1 MLREI
6 VFEKWQGLGNDFV
19 VLDGRGRDELLKM
32 PEGRRAELFRAV
44 CDRHLGVGADGVL
57 LVEPSSTGIAKMI
70 VYNADGSRPEMC
82 GNGLRCVAGFLFF
95 GANAP
100 SGHASVPV
108 RAPHAHQAFV
118 VATEAGPKSCTV
130 TQRAPGDVE
139 VLIDMG
145 PARDLGTRVV
155 AYDGTSVVV
164 REVNIGN
171 PHAILFAPFP
181 PHARDP
187 LARALET
194 SRDGNTN
201 VEFATIADRNLEL
214 VVWERGVGYT
224 RACGTGA
231 CATVFAAAIEGR
243 LPFGVETRVSLPGGD
258 LLITAQADGAV
269 RMAGPA
275 RRVFRGQLSD

>member
-1 MLREI
+1 MLRGI
-6 VFEKWQGLGNDFV
+6 AFEKWHGLGNDFV
-19 VLDGRGRDELLKM
+19 VLDGRGRDELLTM
-32 PEGRRAELFRAV
+32 PERRRAELFRAV

-57 LVEPSSTGIAKMI
+57 LVEPSSTGVAKMV

-100 SGHASVPV
+100 LEG
-108 RAPHAHQAFV
+108 PHGAETGARVARAFV

-145 PARDLGTRVV
+145 PARDLGARAV

-181 PHARDP
+181 PHPRDP

-201 VEFATIADRNLEL
+201 VEFATIADRGVEL

-258 LLITAQADGAV
+258 LLVTAQADGAV
-269 RMAGPA
+269 RMQGPA
-275 RRVFRGQLSD
+275 RRVFRGELAD